1 MPVMNGLD
9 STRNI
14 RLFDASVPII
24 AVTASVDASEK
35 HICISAGMNDVL
47 CQVSLLWQAVCLQ
60 QCARMFGPSSST
72 NEFVVIHNGYI
83 DMHYGYIYLFGKH
96 G

>member
-47 CQVSLLWQAVCLQ
+47 CKPVVASSVLAAV
-60 QCARMFGPSSST
+60 RSYVRP
-72 NEFVVIHNGYI
+72 
-83 DMHYGYIYLFGKH
+83 
-96 G
+96 